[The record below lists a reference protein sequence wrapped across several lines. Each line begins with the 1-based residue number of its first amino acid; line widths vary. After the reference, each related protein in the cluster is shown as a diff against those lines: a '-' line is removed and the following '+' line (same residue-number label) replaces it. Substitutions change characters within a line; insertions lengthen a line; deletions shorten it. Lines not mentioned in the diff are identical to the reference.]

1 MLSPCGSVAFIVASA
16 LPKICPTP
24 RKVSPIVWP
33 GAVTRSLAVLS
44 GLSAVLPADSTAVS
58 APFTSSTFAVAPISR
73 KRTRNRSLPLILNGP
88 HLVFT
93 LNTYW
98 KFSTGTLLPIE

>member
-1 MLSPCGSVAFIVASA
+1 M
-16 LPKICPTP
+16 
-24 RKVSPIVWP
+24 
-33 GAVTRSLAVLS
+33 LS

-58 APFTSSTFAVAPISR
+58 APFTSSSFAVAAISR
-73 KRTRNRSLPLILNGP
+73 KRTRKRSLPLTLNGP

-98 KFSTGTLLPIE
+98 KFSTGTRSPIE